1 MMRARGRCDGSGVC
15 AVSVLE
21 LVAFIVAIPFLLLI
35 LFLATI
41 AFRGGERAGYHQTA
55 EAAPNDGGR
64 PRRRTRIHPINQLMV
79 WGLALTLMAAT
90 VAMLVATFAYD
101 SWVWH

>member
-1 MMRARGRCDGSGVC
+1 MPVIQWI
-15 AVSVLE
+15 
-21 LVAFIVAIPFLLLI
+21 AFIASIPFLLLI

-55 EAAPNDGGR
+55 SASAATGGR
-64 PRRRTRIHPINQLMV
+64 RRRTRINPFNQLMV

-90 VAMLVATFAYD
+90 VAMLVASFAYD
-101 SWVWH
+101 SWAWL

>member
-1 MMRARGRCDGSGVC
+1 MSALQVI
-15 AVSVLE
+15 
-21 LVAFIVAIPFLLLI
+21 AFIVSIPFLLLI
-35 LFLATI
+35 GFLATI

-55 EAAPNDGGR
+55 DATSDDGGR

-90 VAMLVATFAYD
+90 VAMLVASVAYD
-101 SWVWH
+101 SWVWL